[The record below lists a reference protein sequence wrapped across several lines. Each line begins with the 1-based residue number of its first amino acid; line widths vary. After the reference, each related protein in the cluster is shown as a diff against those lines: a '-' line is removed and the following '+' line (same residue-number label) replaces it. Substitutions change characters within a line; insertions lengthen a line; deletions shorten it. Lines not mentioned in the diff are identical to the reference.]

1 MQQGI
6 IRQVYDDPVGIPA
19 GNTKAIDDVR
29 RLETAM
35 IENFDNVHI
44 DTHHTLHAGT
54 YCRTMMIPEGHL
66 VTGAQVK
73 VDSTLIISG
82 DITLYINGEPK
93 RFIGYHVLPASA
105 GRKQA
110 AYANLDTHVT
120 MLCHTEAESV
130 EDVEVE
136 CTDEVD
142 RLMSRRPM
150 LIKEGAP

>member
-1 MQQGI
+1 MQGS
-6 IRQVYDDPVGIPA
+6 IRQVYDDHVSIPS
-19 GNTKAIDDVR
+19 GDDKAIDDVR
-29 RLETAM
+29 RLEAAM
-35 IENFDNVHI
+35 LENFDNVHI

-54 YCRTMMIPEGHL
+54 YCRTMMIPAGHL

-93 RFIGYHVLPASA
+93 RFIGYHVLPASS

-110 AYANLDTHVT
+110 AFAHLDTHVT
-120 MLCHTEAESV
+120 MICHTEKETI
-130 EDVEVE
+130 EDVEME
-136 CTDEVD
+136 CTDDVD

-150 LIKEGAP
+150 LTNGDMQ